1 MDIKDFYLDTPT
13 KRPEYMRLPI
23 NIIPQE
29 IIDRYNLKELEEDG
43 YIYCEIIKGM
53 YGWSKSVKLSNDLLT
68 SRLDKFVYFSLV
80 VTNFGVRCEGIKHA

>member
-53 YGWSKSVKLSNDLLT
+53 YG
-68 SRLDKFVYFSLV
+68 
-80 VTNFGVRCEGIKHA
+80 